1 MKVLFCASES
11 APYAKTGGL
20 ADVIGAL
27 PKALKEKD
35 CDARVIMPYY
45 KKIKEK
51 NIAAFLKRI
60 FGRGF

>member
-1 MKVLFCASES
+1 MRVLICASEG

-27 PKALKEKD
+27 PISLKEKG
-35 CDARVIMPYY
+35 CDVRIIMPYY

-51 NIAAFLKRI
+51 NIAYCI
-60 FGRGF
+60 QNGW